1 MGHGSTGS
9 PTAHNDFGVVDGGDG
24 GRIPRPSATPLKGG
38 HAGWENRIGGKAPAA
53 KSRGSF
59 SRTTNTAPKNYDC
72 DENDCAPSRQGAR
85 PARQVPRTVT
95 IRSGGGRAF
104 CGGDPEE
111 EGTSMAIAGRG
122 GNDEG
127 AKQDAL

>member
-1 MGHGSTGS
+1 MR
-9 PTAHNDFGVVDGGDG
+9 A
-24 GRIPRPSATPLKGG
+24 R
-38 HAGWENRIGGKAPAA
+38 WEKPKGGKAPAA
-53 KSRGSF
+53 QSRGSF

-85 PARQVPRTVT
+85 PARQESAHGYNPKR
-95 IRSGGGRAF
+95 RRACL

-111 EGTSMAIAGRG
+111 AGTSMAIAGRG

-127 AKQDAL
+127 AKHDAL